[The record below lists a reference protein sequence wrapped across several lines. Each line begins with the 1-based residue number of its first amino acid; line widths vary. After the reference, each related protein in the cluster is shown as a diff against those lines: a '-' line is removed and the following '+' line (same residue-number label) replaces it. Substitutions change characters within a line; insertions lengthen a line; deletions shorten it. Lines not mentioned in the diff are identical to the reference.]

1 MELIHPK
8 WPHKTGRYKQGN
20 CVYLCMRRKEN
31 QISSTFN
38 LCLFLSQQQE
48 RNLYRFNSKY
58 VWHMQ
63 LIEGYSLL
71 RQITSV
77 HTHLNWKLHFP
88 WSSTY

>member
-1 MELIHPK
+1 
-8 WPHKTGRYKQGN
+8 
-20 CVYLCMRRKEN
+20 MRRKEN

-77 HTHLNWKLHFP
+77 HTHLN
-88 WSSTY
+88 